1 MKFHKINYY
10 ENDYVASNTDLKI
23 ELINLINIYIELR
36 NEQIDMLNEYD
47 MRLQKKIA
55 TLIKSRL

>member
-1 MKFHKINYY
+1 MKSNKINY

-23 ELINLINIYIELR
+23 ELINLINMYIKLR
-36 NEQIDMLNEYD
+36 NEQIELLDEYD

-55 TLIKSRL
+55 NLIKSRL

>member
-1 MKFHKINYY
+1 MKSKKINYY

-23 ELINLINIYIELR
+23 ELINLINIYIKLR
-36 NEQIDMLNEYD
+36 NEQIDMLDEYD

-55 TLIKSRL
+55 KLVKSRL

>member
-1 MKFHKINYY
+1 MKSNKINYN

-23 ELINLINIYIELR
+23 ELINLINMYIKLR
-36 NEQIDMLNEYD
+36 NEQIDMLDEYD